1 MLWFFM
7 FMALHKI
14 QLLVNW
20 GKYFLILVIDISESQ
35 GLRTTLKTAGRFQDK
50 LYFDD

>member
-7 FMALHKI
+7 FMALYKI

-20 GKYFLILVIDISESQ
+20 GKYFIILVIDISESQ
-35 GLRTTLKTAGRFQDK
+35 GFKNNIKDSREISGKTLF
-50 LYFDD
+50 